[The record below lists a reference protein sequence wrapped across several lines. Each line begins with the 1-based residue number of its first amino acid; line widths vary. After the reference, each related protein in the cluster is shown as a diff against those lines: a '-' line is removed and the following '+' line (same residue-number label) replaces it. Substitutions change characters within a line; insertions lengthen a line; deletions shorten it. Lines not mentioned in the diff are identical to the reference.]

1 MSFKQYSFSCL
12 IMNKFDDELGQMHEE
27 DAFLEN
33 AKGFSEI
40 SCTRLLICC
49 SLFR

>member
-1 MSFKQYSFSCL
+1 MRSFKQYSFSCL
-12 IMNKFDDELGQMHEE
+12 ITNKFDDELDRMHKGE
-27 DAFLEN
+27 FLEN
-33 AKGFSEI
+33 AKGYSEI